1 MEPKTSLLKASVN
14 KYMIHFTKYAE
25 NKFEIL
31 NKYKVYF
38 TRETIEDVVLRPDKI
53 KKTGKNL
60 FYQKDDIMVVLK
72 KEKDILKIITFY
84 PIKN

>member
-1 MEPKTSLLKASVN
+1 
-14 KYMIHFTKYAE
+14 MIHFTKYAE

-38 TRETIEDVVLRPDKI
+38 TREMIEDVVLRPDKI
-53 KKTGKNL
+53 KKTGKNF
-60 FYQKDDIMVVLK
+60 FYQKDDIKVVIK
-72 KEKDILKIITFY
+72 KDKDILKIITFY